1 MKANFILLLQLCLL
15 FLASCTKLDKD
26 LAPPA
31 QPGVL
36 TLRMAGLDNN
46 SSAAVEPG
54 QIKDLNVFL
63 FEDGTLTEV
72 FSNLSVAEGGM
83 VKGMLLPYKPEANF
97 YLLANVSGLSN
108 DDKLRPGAKEDEFK
122 KLIFTHDESAEQS
135 FQRIATGHRN
145 IGELWES
152 GKAEL
157 FLTRAFA
164 RLDIVPEGDI
174 KILNV
179 TINSVA
185 QSVYL
190 FAQEPVQSPEG
201 AKYISLKKEFDTPLT
216 ENLEGLFYLYEQT
229 GKTIKVGIT
238 AEIGGIKNQLTA
250 TLPDVVKRNHIY
262 TLKVTT
268 VGVKVELTVQE
279 EPWEEGE
286 IIESTPDLEKKVLVD
301 VENSTLPTTVKVSES
316 KDTVFIPHYG
326 ESFKLA
332 LLADT
337 ELEVKLK
344 GIEESDP
351 EVTVTPTGAVTRANR
366 ETGSVV
372 VIANEFNVTTR
383 LTSPGSK
390 ERYVYLEVRNKNLT
404 EYYGDRIV
412 LVLKKNPTVFS
423 GRIYD
428 FFAGKTVCEMEEYA
442 DGELGF
448 VEVDEGST
456 LTCDAEWIRL
466 VQIEPS
472 DAEQPADPGTRE
484 ANTPKLRYKIE
495 AGYRPNDPEADGR
508 IQRGTLTV
516 THENGKTEA
525 YPVSRPNNGL
535 PVVLLDGKYWCKFN
549 LQGNARSFEDQ
560 IKMDDAAALA
570 TDLYEYLKTCD
581 AAEYMRLMGDAYKGT
596 NPTGLKLKYLG
607 EDDNKAYSYE
617 NYASTAAG
625 AVINSSDPTKHCPPG
640 YQLPDYTND
649 ILPIFANRNT
659 TFTGAGDELRTTF
672 SHLGISRTAFR
683 YIRRDIPH
691 DGGTIPQLYLNKIE
705 FTKNGARNS
714 YALFGSGWQENNT
727 TIDFRYTLFANKAA
741 SNANLVFGEFFSIT
755 YRNANF
761 TRAIRCIKTP
771 VDFIY

>member
-1 MKANFILLLQLCLL
+1 MKANFMLLLQLCLL

-54 QIKDLNVFL
+54 QIKDLNGFL
-63 FEDGTLTEV
+63 FENGTLTEV

-108 DDKLRPGAKEDEFK
+108 DDKLSPGAKEDEFK

-135 FQRIATGHRN
+135 FERIATGHRN

-164 RLDIVPEGDI
+164 RLDLAPEGDI
-174 KILNV
+174 KILDV

-190 FAQEPVQSPEG
+190 FGQEPVKSPEG
-201 AKYISLKKEFDTPLT
+201 TKYVSLKKEFDTPLT

-238 AEIGGIKNQLTA
+238 AQIGGIKNQLTA

-286 IIESTPDLEKKVLVD
+286 TIESTPDLEKKVLVD
-301 VENSTLPTTVKVSES
+301 VENSTLPTAVKVSES

-326 ESFKLA
+326 ENFKLA

-351 EVTVTPTGAVTRANR
+351 EVTVTPAGVVTRANR

-372 VIANEFNVTTR
+372 VIANEFNVATR
-383 LTSPGSK
+383 LTSPGSE

-404 EYYGDRIV
+404 EYYGDR
-412 LVLKKNPTVFS
+412 S
-423 GRIYD
+423 
-428 FFAGKTVCEMEEYA
+428 
-442 DGELGF
+442 
-448 VEVDEGST
+448 
-456 LTCDAEWIRL
+456 
-466 VQIEPS
+466 
-472 DAEQPADPGTRE
+472 
-484 ANTPKLRYKIE
+484 
-495 AGYRPNDPEADGR
+495 
-508 IQRGTLTV
+508 
-516 THENGKTEA
+516 
-525 YPVSRPNNGL
+525 
-535 PVVLLDGKYWCKFN
+535 
-549 LQGNARSFEDQ
+549 
-560 IKMDDAAALA
+560 
-570 TDLYEYLKTCD
+570 
-581 AAEYMRLMGDAYKGT
+581 
-596 NPTGLKLKYLG
+596 
-607 EDDNKAYSYE
+607 
-617 NYASTAAG
+617 
-625 AVINSSDPTKHCPPG
+625 
-640 YQLPDYTND
+640 
-649 ILPIFANRNT
+649 
-659 TFTGAGDELRTTF
+659 
-672 SHLGISRTAFR
+672 
-683 YIRRDIPH
+683 
-691 DGGTIPQLYLNKIE
+691 
-705 FTKNGARNS
+705 
-714 YALFGSGWQENNT
+714 
-727 TIDFRYTLFANKAA
+727 
-741 SNANLVFGEFFSIT
+741 
-755 YRNANF
+755 
-761 TRAIRCIKTP
+761 
-771 VDFIY
+771 